1 MKKIPS
7 PKKPIKKALKNE
19 TEVEPLWLIGIDE
32 VGRGPLAGP
41 VTMCAFGVQM
51 SDFEFRKSFS
61 KKYPN
66 LILNDSK
73 QLTEKKREEIAGALK
88 KDKYKFLTKS
98 KSAKEIDRLGIAI
111 CIRKIIEN
119 LLKNFIKSLDI
130 SEGQVCIL
138 LDGGLKA
145 PLQFKNQ
152 ETHTKGDAKFAV
164 ISAASILAKVHR
176 DEYMRSLSKKDE
188 NIAKYNFDVHKGY
201 GTKKHIEAIKKNGI
215 SLHHRK
221 TFLKNIIAMED
232 PNKMCN
238 NYIKIK

>member
-7 PKKPIKKALKNE
+7 TKKPIKKAPKS
-19 TEVEPLWLIGIDE
+19 EPLWLIGIDE

-41 VTMCAFGVQM
+41 VTLCAFGIQT
-51 SDFEFRKSFS
+51 SDTEFRKTFF

-66 LILNDSK
+66 LKLNDSK
-73 QLTEKKREEIAGALK
+73 QLTAKKREEIAVALR
-88 KDKYKFLTKS
+88 KDKYKFLIKS
-98 KSAKEIDRLGIAI
+98 KSAKQIDQFGIAV

-145 PLQFKNQ
+145 PPQFINQ
-152 ETHTKGDAKFAV
+152 ETHIKGDAKFAV
-164 ISAASILAKVHR
+164 ISCASILAKVHR
-176 DEYMRSLSKKDE
+176 DAYMTKLGGKTDYGFE
-188 NIAKYNFDVHKGY
+188 IHKGY
-201 GTKKHIEAIKKNGI
+201 GTKRHIEKIRKNGT

-221 TFLKNIIAMED
+221 TFLKNILLMEV

-238 NYIKIK
+238 NCVKIKT